1 MRAARYVANRAQG
14 PGRQHAGVHRC
25 IEVVDDLF
33 NGDNATLGGQCGF
46 FLHPENAPEQHV
58 AFAIGFLCMD
68 HGDVR
73 AHRRHGGEHFA
84 GERAGNGLD
93 QRVDLRQVGTGVG
106 SQHRERQ
113 AGSTG
118 DVGIGQV
125 GVTVLFDFQR
135 VWPLFLDGV
144 TQAMQGADTRV
155 AAPGENQ
162 LAGTTGTDQL
172 VVDQVRGHPHQ
183 GQVFLALAND
193 FVTRGR
199 RDQVSK
205 AFERDRIAVVYELL
219 HRVVQRKDFSHW
231 GRLPFIV
238 NRQWKKAPMR
248 SAGMTEG

>member
-1 MRAARYVANRAQG
+1 MN
-14 PGRQHAGVHRC
+14 
-25 IEVVDDLF
+25 
-33 NGDNATLGGQCGF
+33 
-46 FLHPENAPEQHV
+46 
-58 AFAIGFLCMD
+58 
-68 HGDVR
+68 HGNVR
-73 AHRRHGGEHFA
+73 THRRHGGQHFA
-84 GERAGNGLD
+84 SERASDGFD

-106 SQHRERQ
+106 TQYREWQ
-113 AGSTG
+113 AGSAS

-125 GVTVLFDFQR
+125 GMAVFFDFQCMR
-135 VWPLFLDGV
+135 PLFLHSI

-193 FVTRGR
+193 FVARGS
-199 RDQVSK
+199 RDQMGK
-205 AFERDRIAVVYELL
+205 AFECDRIAVVHELL
-219 HRVVQRKDFSHW
+219 HRVVQRKNFSHW
-231 GRLPFIV
+231 GRLPFVV